1 MAYEEDHFQP
11 TLIFSVHSMSCWE
24 SESAVIDFIIGSLMG
39 ILSKGVNVKD
49 DNEEKGES
57 ESKTFLAK
65 WQRMQFNM
73 VRNRGE
79 LKLSMLSMF
88 GMVHNIVT
96 VKGINKYLNK
106 GVNEE
111 DAEKDVIR

>member
-1 MAYEEDHFQP
+1 
-11 TLIFSVHSMSCWE
+11 
-24 SESAVIDFIIGSLMG
+24 MG

-73 VRNRGE
+73 VRHRG
-79 LKLSMLSMF
+79 S
-88 GMVHNIVT
+88 
-96 VKGINKYLNK
+96 
-106 GVNEE
+106 
-111 DAEKDVIR
+111 